1 MNLRQL
7 SEKLGLSQTTVSRA
21 LNGYPEVKEET
32 RRKVIEAAARYNYHP
47 DTRAQSL
54 ATGRAKAIGH
64 VIPHSTK
71 HEMVNVVF
79 ADFIAGAGETYA
91 ANGYELIMSMVSD
104 EDEAKAY
111 RTLAQKR
118 SVDGVIVHGPTLNDP
133 RIALLQEIG
142 LPFVVHGRS
151 SEVPHEYSW
160 LDVNNTRALERATEF
175 LIDLGH
181 RRIALI
187 NGLESMD
194 FALRR
199 RRGYLNALETAG
211 IAADPKLMSSAE
223 MTEPYGYTMA
233 QKMLDGQN
241 PPTAFIASSIVIAMG
256 VRRAI
261 EERGL
266 TLGKDISIIC
276 FDDAISY
283 FPNGDGEPIFT
294 ATRSSVRE
302 AGRRAAEILLDQIND
317 PTRKSRHE
325 LWEAEL
331 VVGRSTGPAPTTTP
345 AQSPPQA
352 AAGAP
357 APRT

>member
-1 MNLRQL
+1 MNLREL

-32 RRKVIEAAARYNYHP
+32 RRKVVEAAAQYNYQP
-47 DTRAQSL
+47 DARAQSL

-91 ANGYELIMSMVSD
+91 ANAYDLVMSMVSD
-104 EDEAKAY
+104 EDEERAY
-111 RTLAQKR
+111 RTLAQRR
-118 SVDGVIVHGPTLNDP
+118 SVDGVIVHGPTLKDD
-133 RIALLQEIG
+133 RIALLQDLG

-151 SEVPHEYSW
+151 TQVDQDYAW
-160 LDVNNTRALERATEF
+160 LDVNNKRAIERATEF
-175 LIDLGH
+175 LTDLGH

-187 NGLESMD
+187 NGLERMD

-199 RRGYLNALETAG
+199 RRGYESGLKAAG
-211 IAADPKLMSSAE
+211 LPVDESLMSSAE
-223 MTEPYGYTMA
+223 MTEPYGYTRA
-233 QKMLDGQN
+233 QEMLNVDT

-256 VRRAI
+256 VRRAV

-266 TLGKDISIIC
+266 SIGKDVSIIC

-283 FPNGDGEPIFT
+283 FPNGDREPIYT
-294 ATRSSVRE
+294 ATRSSVRD
-302 AGRRAAEILLDQIND
+302 AGRRAAEMLLEQIAD
-317 PTRKSRHE
+317 PGASATHE

-331 VVGRSTGPAPTTTP
+331 VLGRSTGPAP
-345 AQSPPQA
+345 
-352 AAGAP
+352 
-357 APRT
+357 RN